1 MDAGG
6 DLSSAAKGSAIGL
19 EVAGSSPVQLPFIH
33 SLLLFTICVV
43 LQPVFHYSNV
53 YIWCIA
59 SCMHVHANASYLLIN
74 VLSNMG
80 GN

>member
-6 DLSSAAKGSAIGL
+6 DLSAAAKVLAIGL
-19 EVAGSSPVQLPFIH
+19 EVAGSSPVQLPFFY

-53 YIWCIA
+53 YGA
-59 SCMHVHANASYLLIN
+59 LLLACMYMPMQAIY
-74 VLSNMG
+74 
-80 GN
+80 